1 MPIKIIN
8 KKMDISIDFGITV
21 TDIIKKDNDVLW
33 HEMTLSKE
41 EPSLSLLKHLFT
53 DIDFNSGVNL
63 LAVTGGKHLNLGDEI
78 ESTKIV
84 HVNEIDAVGEGAMN
98 LSSLSGKDPIIIV
111 SAGSGTACIL
121 AQDGN
126 FMHCSGTGV
135 GGGTV
140 LGLSKLLLGTTDPV
154 EIAELAKAGNESGVD
169 LILEDV
175 VSGPIGELPSDTTAV
190 NFGKISKIDSEIS
203 KEDIAAGIVNLVGQ
217 TAARVATSV
226 ATTFNAKEIVVVG
239 RSPSFNGLKNSL
251 EQAASIM
258 GFSPHFPKNGEYA
271 SALGALLVAEKN
283 PSD

>member
-1 MPIKIIN
+1 ME
-8 KKMDISIDFGITV
+8 ISIDFGITV
-21 TDIIKKDNDVLW
+21 TDIIKRDNDVLL

-98 LSSLSGKDPIIIV
+98 LSGLSGKDPIIIV

-121 AQDGN
+121 AQEGN

-135 GGGTV
+135 GGGTI

-154 EIAELAKAGNESGVD
+154 KIAELAKTGNESSVD

-239 RSPSFNGLKNSL
+239 RSPSFKGLKNSL

-258 GFSPHFPKNGEYA
+258 GFSPYFPKNGEYA

>member
-1 MPIKIIN
+1 
-8 KKMDISIDFGITV
+8 MDISIDFGITV
-21 TDIIKKDNDVLW
+21 TDIIKRDNDVLS
-33 HEMTLSKE
+33 HEMTLTKKD
-41 EPSLSLLKHLFT
+41 PDLSLLKDFFSDINFKT
-53 DIDFNSGVNL
+53 DVNL

-78 ESTKIV
+78 DSTTII

-98 LSSLSGKDPIIIV
+98 LSGLSNENPTIIV

-126 FMHCSGTGV
+126 YMHCSGTGV

-140 LGLSKLLLGTTDPV
+140 LGLSKLLLDTTDPT
-154 EIAELAKAGNESGVD
+154 EIAELAKLGNESGVD

-190 NFGKISKIDSEIS
+190 NFGKISKIDSDIS
-203 KEDIAAGIVNLVGQ
+203 KQDIAAGIVNLVGQ
-217 TAARVATSV
+217 TAARIATSV

-258 GFSPHFPKNGEYA
+258 GFSPHFPENGEYA

>member
-1 MPIKIIN
+1 
-8 KKMDISIDFGITV
+8 MDISIDFGITV
-21 TDIIKKDNDVLW
+21 TDIIKRDNGVIL

-41 EPSLSLLKHLFT
+41 EPSPSLLSQLFS
-53 DIDFNSGVNL
+53 DINFKSDVNL
-63 LAVTGGKHLNLGDEI
+63 LAVTGGKHLNLGDKI

-98 LSSLSGKDPIIIV
+98 LSGLSGKNPIIIV

-140 LGLSKLLLGTTDPV
+140 LGLSKLLLGTTDPD
-154 EIAELAKAGNESGVD
+154 EIAKLAKEGNESGVD
-169 LILEDV
+169 LILKDV

-190 NFGKISKIDSEIS
+190 NFGKISKLDSEIS
-203 KEDIAAGIVNLVGQ
+203 KQDIAAGIVNLVGQ
-217 TAARVATSV
+217 TAARIATSV
-226 ATTFNAKEIVVVG
+226 ATTFKASEIVVVG

-258 GFSPHFPKNGEYA
+258 GFSPHFPDNGEYA
-271 SALGALLVAEKN
+271 SALGALLIAEKN

>member
-1 MPIKIIN
+1 
-8 KKMDISIDFGITV
+8 MDISIDFGITV
-21 TDIIKKDNDVLW
+21 TDIIKRDNDVIL

-41 EPSLSLLKHLFT
+41 EPSPSLLSQLFS
-53 DIDFNSGVNL
+53 DINFKSDVNL
-63 LAVTGGKHLNLGDEI
+63 FAVTGGKHLNLGDKI

-98 LSSLSGKDPIIIV
+98 LSGLSSKNPIIIV

-121 AQDGN
+121 AQEGN
-126 FMHCSGTGV
+126 FIHCSGTGV

-140 LGLSKLLLGTTDPV
+140 LGLSKLLLGTTDPI
-154 EIAELAKAGNESGVD
+154 EIAKLAKEGNESGVD

-175 VSGPIGELPSDTTAV
+175 VSCPIGELPSETTAV
-190 NFGKISKIDSEIS
+190 NFGKISKIDSEVS
-203 KEDIAAGIVNLVGQ
+203 KQDIAAGIVNLVGQ
-217 TAARVATSV
+217 TAARIATSV

>member
-1 MPIKIIN
+1 
-8 KKMDISIDFGITV
+8 MDISIDFGITV
-21 TDIIKKDNDVLW
+21 TDIIKRDKDTIS

-41 EPSLSLLKHLFT
+41 EPNPSLVKKLFS
-53 DIDFNSGVNL
+53 DIDFKSDINL
-63 LAVTGGKHLNLGDEI
+63 LAVTGGKHLNLGDKI
-78 ESTKIV
+78 ESTKVI

-98 LSSLSGKDPIIIV
+98 LSGLSDKNPTIIV

-121 AQDGN
+121 AQEGN
-126 FMHCSGTGV
+126 FVHCSGTGV

-169 LILEDV
+169 LILDDV

-203 KEDIAAGIVNLVGQ
+203 KQDIAAGIVNLVGQ
-217 TAARVATSV
+217 TAARIATSV

-258 GFSPHFPKNGEYA
+258 GFSPHFPNNGEYA
-271 SALGALLVAEKN
+271 SALGALLIAEKN
-283 PSD
+283 PSEL

>member
-1 MPIKIIN
+1 
-8 KKMDISIDFGITV
+8 MDISIDFGITV
-21 TDIIKKDNDVLW
+21 TDIIKRDNGVIS
-33 HEMTLSKE
+33 HEMNLSKE
-41 EPSLSLLKHLFT
+41 EPSLNLLNNLFS
-53 DIDFNSGVNL
+53 DLDFKSDVDL
-63 LAVTGGKHLNLGDEI
+63 LAVTGGKHLNLGDKI

-84 HVNEIDAVGEGAMN
+84 HVNEIDAIGEGAMN
-98 LSSLSGKDPIIIV
+98 LSGLSRKNPIIIV

-126 FMHCSGTGV
+126 FIHCSGTGV
-135 GGGTV
+135 GGGTI
-140 LGLSKLLLGTTDPV
+140 LGLSKLLLGTTDPI
-154 EIAELAKAGNESGVD
+154 EIAKLAKEGNESGVD

-203 KEDIAAGIVNLVGQ
+203 KQDIAAGIVNLVGQ
-217 TAARVATSV
+217 TAARIATSV

-258 GFSPHFPKNGEYA
+258 GFSPHFPNNGEYA

>member
-1 MPIKIIN
+1 
-8 KKMDISIDFGITV
+8 MDISIDFGITV
-21 TDIIKKDNDVLW
+21 TDIIKREKGVIAHD
-33 HEMTLSKE
+33 MMLSKE
-41 EPSLSLLKHLFT
+41 EPSLKLLENLFSDVNLET
-53 DIDFNSGVNL
+53 EINL
-63 LAVTGGKHLNLGDEI
+63 LAVTGGKHLNLGDKI
-78 ESTKIV
+78 KSTKII
-84 HVNEIDAVGEGAMN
+84 HVNEIDAIGEGAMN
-98 LSSLSGKDPIIIV
+98 LSGLSSNTPIIIV

-121 AQDGN
+121 ANDGSY
-126 FMHCSGTGV
+126 MHCSGTGV
-135 GGGTV
+135 GGGTI
-140 LGLSKLLLGTTDPV
+140 LGLSKLLLGTADPV
-154 EIAELAKAGNESGVD
+154 EIAELAKTGNESGVD

-175 VSGPIGELPSDTTAV
+175 VSGPIGLLPSDTTAV

-203 KEDIAAGIVNLVGQ
+203 KQDIAAGIVNLVGQ

-239 RSPSFNGLKNSL
+239 RSPSFNGLKKSL

>member
-1 MPIKIIN
+1 
-8 KKMDISIDFGITV
+8 MDISIDFGITV
-21 TDIIKKDNDVLW
+21 TDIIRRDNDILS
-33 HEMTLSKE
+33 HEMTLSRE
-41 EPSLSLLKHLFT
+41 EPNLTLLRKLFSDINFKT
-53 DIDFNSGVNL
+53 DVNL
-63 LAVTGGKHLNLGDEI
+63 LAVTGGKHLNLGDKI

-98 LSSLSGKDPIIIV
+98 LSGLSNKNPIIIV

-121 AQDGN
+121 AQDGEY
-126 FMHCSGTGV
+126 MHCSGTGV

-140 LGLSKLLLGTTDPV
+140 LGLSKLLLDTKDPK
-154 EIAELAKAGNESGVD
+154 EIADLARAGNESEVD

-190 NFGKISKIDSEIS
+190 NFGKISKIDSDIS

-226 ATTFNAKEIVVVG
+226 ATTFNAKEIIVVG

-258 GFSPHFPKNGEYA
+258 GFSPHFPENGEYA

-283 PSD
+283 PSGF

>member
-1 MPIKIIN
+1 
-8 KKMDISIDFGITV
+8 MDISIDFGITV
-21 TDIIKKDNDVLW
+21 TDIIKRDNDVLL

-41 EPSLSLLKHLFT
+41 EPSLSLLKNLFT

-98 LSSLSGKDPIIIV
+98 LSGLSGKDPIIIV

-140 LGLSKLLLGTTDPV
+140 LGLSKLLLGTIDPV

-203 KEDIAAGIVNLVGQ
+203 KQDIAAGIVNLVGQ

-226 ATTFNAKEIVVVG
+226 ATTFNAREIVVVG

>member
-1 MPIKIIN
+1 
-8 KKMDISIDFGITV
+8 MDISIDFGITV
-21 TDIIKKDNDVLW
+21 TDIIKRDEGVLS

-41 EPSLSLLKHLFT
+41 EPSLPLLQQLFP
-53 DIDFNSGVNL
+53 DIDFKSDVNL
-63 LAVTGGKHLNLGDEI
+63 LAVTGGKHLNLGNEI
-78 ESTKIV
+78 ESTKII

-98 LSSLSGKDPIIIV
+98 LSGLSGKNPIIIV

-140 LGLSKLLLGTTDPV
+140 LGLSKLLLGTSDPI
-154 EIAELAKAGNESGVD
+154 EIAKLAKEGNESGVD

-175 VSGPIGELPSDTTAV
+175 VSGPIGELPSETTAV
-190 NFGKISKIDSEIS
+190 NFGKISKIDSEVS
-203 KEDIAAGIVNLVGQ
+203 KQNIAAGIVNLVGQ
-217 TAARVATSV
+217 TAARIATSV
-226 ATTFNAKEIVVVG
+226 ATTFNAKEIIVVG

>member
-1 MPIKIIN
+1 
-8 KKMDISIDFGITV
+8 MDISIDFGITV
-21 TDIIKKDNDVLW
+21 TDIIKRDNGVLS
-33 HEMTLSKE
+33 HEMTLTKQD
-41 EPSLSLLKHLFT
+41 PDLCLLKDFLSEINFKT
-53 DIDFNSGVNL
+53 DVNL

-78 ESTKIV
+78 ESTKII
-84 HVNEIDAVGEGAMN
+84 HVNEIDAVGEGAMH
-98 LSSLSGKDPIIIV
+98 LSGLSNENPTIIV

-126 FMHCSGTGV
+126 YMHCSGTGV

-140 LGLSKLLLGTTDPV
+140 LGLSKLLLNTTHPD

-203 KEDIAAGIVNLVGQ
+203 KQDIAAGIVNLVGQ
-217 TAARVATSV
+217 TAARIATSV

-258 GFSPHFPKNGEYA
+258 GFSPHFPENGEYA

>member
-1 MPIKIIN
+1 
-8 KKMDISIDFGITV
+8 MDISIDFGITV
-21 TDIIKKDNDVLW
+21 TDIMKRDEDVLS
-33 HEMTLSKE
+33 HQMTLSKE
-41 EPSLSLLKHLFT
+41 EPSLSLLKKLLP
-53 DIDFNSGVNL
+53 DIDFKSDVNF
-63 LAVTGGKHLNLGDEI
+63 LAVTGGKHLNLGNKID
-78 ESTKIV
+78 STKII

-98 LSSLSGKDPIIIV
+98 LSGLSDKSPTIIV

-121 AQDGN
+121 AQGGS
-126 FMHCSGTGV
+126 FVHCSGTGV

-140 LGLSKLLLGTTDPV
+140 LGLSKLLLGTTNPV

-203 KEDIAAGIVNLVGQ
+203 KQDIAAGVVNLVGQ
-217 TAARVATSV
+217 TAARIATSV

-258 GFSPHFPKNGEYA
+258 GFSPHFPNNGEYA
-271 SALGALLVAEKN
+271 SALGALLIAEKN

>member
-1 MPIKIIN
+1 
-8 KKMDISIDFGITV
+8 MDISIDFGITV
-21 TDIIKKDNDVLW
+21 TDIIKRDNDVLL
-33 HEMTLSKE
+33 HEMSLSKE
-41 EPSLSLLKHLFT
+41 EPSLSLLKNLFT
-53 DIDFNSGVNL
+53 DIDFNSSVNL

-84 HVNEIDAVGEGAMN
+84 HVNEINAVGEGAMN
-98 LSSLSGKDPIIIV
+98 LSGLNGKDPIIIV

-140 LGLSKLLLGTTDPV
+140 LGLSKLLLGTIDPV

-203 KEDIAAGIVNLVGQ
+203 KQDIAAGIVNLVGQ

-226 ATTFNAKEIVVVG
+226 ATTFNAREIVVVG

>member
-1 MPIKIIN
+1 
-8 KKMDISIDFGITV
+8 MDISIDFGITV
-21 TDIIKKDNDVLW
+21 TDIIKRDNDVLL
-33 HEMTLSKE
+33 HKMTLSKE

-98 LSSLSGKDPIIIV
+98 LSGLSGKDPIIIV

-126 FMHCSGTGV
+126 FIHCSGTGV

-203 KEDIAAGIVNLVGQ
+203 KQDIAAGIVNLVGQ

-226 ATTFNAKEIVVVG
+226 ATTFNAREIVVVG

>member
-1 MPIKIIN
+1 
-8 KKMDISIDFGITV
+8 MDISIDFGITV
-21 TDIIKKDNDVLW
+21 TDIMKRDEDVLS
-33 HEMTLSKE
+33 HQMTLSKE
-41 EPSLSLLKHLFT
+41 EPSLSLLKELLP
-53 DIDFNSGVNL
+53 DVDFKSDVNF
-63 LAVTGGKHLNLGDEI
+63 LAVTGGKHLNLGNKID
-78 ESTKIV
+78 STKII

-98 LSSLSGKDPIIIV
+98 LSGLSDKSPTIIV

-121 AQDGN
+121 AQGGS
-126 FMHCSGTGV
+126 FVHCSGTGV

-140 LGLSKLLLGTTDPV
+140 LGLSKLLLGTTNPV

-203 KEDIAAGIVNLVGQ
+203 KQDIAAGIVNLVGQ
-217 TAARVATSV
+217 TAARIATSV

-258 GFSPHFPKNGEYA
+258 GFSPHFPNNGEYA
-271 SALGALLVAEKN
+271 SALGALLIAEKN

>member
-1 MPIKIIN
+1 
-8 KKMDISIDFGITV
+8 MDISIDFGITV
-21 TDIIKKDNDVLW
+21 TDIIKRDEGVLS

-41 EPSLSLLKHLFT
+41 EPSLPLLQQLFP
-53 DIDFNSGVNL
+53 DIDFKSDVNL
-63 LAVTGGKHLNLGDEI
+63 LAVTGGKHLNLGNEI
-78 ESTKIV
+78 ESTKII

-98 LSSLSGKDPIIIV
+98 LSGLSGKNPIIIV

-140 LGLSKLLLGTTDPV
+140 LGLSKLLLGTADPI
-154 EIAELAKAGNESGVD
+154 EIAKLAKEGNESGVD

-175 VSGPIGELPSDTTAV
+175 VSGPIGELPSETTAV
-190 NFGKISKIDSEIS
+190 NFGKISKIDSEVS
-203 KEDIAAGIVNLVGQ
+203 KQDIAAGIVNLVGQ
-217 TAARVATSV
+217 TAARIATSV
-226 ATTFNAKEIVVVG
+226 ATTFNAKEIIVVG

>member
-1 MPIKIIN
+1 
-8 KKMDISIDFGITV
+8 MDISIDFGITV
-21 TDIIKKDNDVLW
+21 TDIIKRDNGVIL

-41 EPSLSLLKHLFT
+41 EPSPSLLSQLFS
-53 DIDFNSGVNL
+53 DINFKSDVNL
-63 LAVTGGKHLNLGDEI
+63 LAVTGGKHLNLGDKI

-98 LSSLSGKDPIIIV
+98 LSGLSGKNPIIIV

-135 GGGTV
+135 GGGTI
-140 LGLSKLLLGTTDPV
+140 LGLSKLLLGTTDPD
-154 EIAELAKAGNESGVD
+154 EIAKLAKEGNESGVD
-169 LILEDV
+169 LILKDV

-190 NFGKISKIDSEIS
+190 NFGKISKLDSEIS
-203 KEDIAAGIVNLVGQ
+203 KQDIAAGIVNLVGQ
-217 TAARVATSV
+217 TAARIATSV
-226 ATTFNAKEIVVVG
+226 ATTFKASEIVVVG

-258 GFSPHFPKNGEYA
+258 GFSPHFPDNGEYA
-271 SALGALLVAEKN
+271 SALGALLIAEKN